1 MERIVRLAGVPTLV
15 ELAGLELAQN
25 SELPPSISPPP
36 LSLLHPLSFGAT
48 IRYLDEVSQ
57 LHVTSAGE
65 NTQPLLRYF
74 YPRDPLIR

>member
-25 SELPPSISPPP
+25 SELPSP

-65 NTQPLLRYF
+65 NTQPLLRYL